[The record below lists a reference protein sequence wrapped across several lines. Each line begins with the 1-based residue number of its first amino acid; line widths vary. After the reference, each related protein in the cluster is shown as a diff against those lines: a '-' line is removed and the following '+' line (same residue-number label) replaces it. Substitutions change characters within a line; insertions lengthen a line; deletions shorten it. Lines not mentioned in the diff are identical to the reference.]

1 MERAPSYTVRGMLR
15 DAGVKWYHFPIM
27 FALWMAVGTGLGL
40 YPALWVTVLIAAVC
54 TVVFLLRWLW
64 TKYTN

>member
-1 MERAPSYTVRGMLR
+1 MLR